1 MSKILQARIDAL
13 SQEIQ
18 RLEKELAQ
26 SKQTEEELRQRER
39 RYQLIVE
46 NTNVGLVQIGP
57 DGRFVD
63 VNSAFCELL
72 GYTREELKLKT
83 YLDLTHPDDREQDQ
97 KLRQRLLAGELS
109 SLRWEKRYI
118 RKDGSVVWVSLNVSA
133 TSAVAGDGQG
143 RYMMVAIENIS
154 ERRTVQETL
163 RRIASDLVKAE
174 AITPTG
180 TWTWDLQAN
189 EMAVSCGA
197 AQILGFPPSQP
208 RVPVALLFD
217 LTVPEDR
224 HLLEDAVR
232 STVSDD
238 KPFNVEHRLHLPDGT
253 TRLVL
258 ANGETGKHDA
268 DGKPLTLIG
277 MVQDIT
283 VRRQAERALQDSEQ
297 RFRHLFDNAADGI
310 FIANQD
316 GTYTDVNANGCRML
330 GYHCDE
336 LLGKNIADL
345 IPPSDVARL
354 MRSKQRFLDDR
365 NFVEVEEWD
374 LRRKDGSYLST
385 EISARILPDGRWMA
399 IVRDISERRRMQ
411 QELARH
417 AAEISDLYD
426 NAPCGYHS
434 VDRDMRFVK
443 INNTELE
450 WLGYT
455 REEVVGQKRMPDLLT
470 PASAQI
476 YRYKFPEMVEHGQM
490 RDLELEVVRKDGS
503 VMPVLL
509 NTSAIVDAS
518 GNFVMTRTT
527 VFDITKM
534 VQAQQELRRAAIVF
548 EHTHDAILVTDAS
561 GNITAVNRAFSKI
574 TGYQPEEVIGKNPRV
589 LKSERH
595 DNGFYE
601 QMWNGIERK
610 GSWQGELWDRK
621 KSGELFP
628 TWQSIT
634 VVKDETG
641 KVTDYVS
648 VFSDITSIKET
659 EAQLER
665 LAYHDTLTGLPNR
678 LLYTDRLDHALEY
691 ARRHN
696 TRVGIMMLDLDRFKL
711 INDTLGHS
719 VGDQLLEVVAARLR
733 ENIRAE
739 DTVARLGGDEFS
751 VVISGLEHTED
762 AAVLAEKIIDSV
774 AEPIHIGTHVLAV
787 SVSIGISVFPEDG
800 TDKEALG
807 KSADVALYAAKDKG
821 RNCYEFF
828 TPAMTQRAT
837 EVLAIDRGLRY
848 AIGHNELVLF
858 YQPKINLVSGRI
870 VGIEALVRWNSP
882 QRGMQSPDLF
892 IPVAEESNLIDLL
905 GEWVFDA
912 ACTQILQWRK
922 AGVPPARVAINFSAR
937 QIRQDSFVENIR
949 KKLES
954 LQPMDGYGL
963 DIEITESTLQ
973 THPGIISALSEL
985 KPLGFRLA
993 VDDFGT
999 GFSSLHSLK
1008 QLPVDILKIDR
1019 GFIDGLPDDP
1029 EDKAITSA
1037 IIAMG
1042 HSLDMTIVAEGIET
1056 REQLEFLASHHC
1068 DEVQGFLFS
1077 PPICAKECEQLLIAS
1092 SRASVFGL
1100 AGDRKRAI

>member
-1 MSKILQARIDAL
+1 MSKFLQARIDAL
-13 SQEIQ
+13 SREIQ
-18 RLEKELAQ
+18 RLETELAQ

-39 RYQLIVE
+39 RYQLIFE

-83 YLDLTHPDDREQDQ
+83 YLDITHPDDREHDQ

-133 TSAVAGDGQG
+133 TSTGAGEGQG

-154 ERRTVQETL
+154 ERRTLQETL
-163 RRIASDLVKAE
+163 RRIASDLAKAE

-189 EMAVSCGA
+189 EMGLSCGA
-197 AQILGFPPSQP
+197 AQILGLPPSQT
-208 RVPVALLFD
+208 RIPVALLFD
-217 LTVPEDR
+217 RTPPEDR
-224 HLLEDAVR
+224 HLLDDAIR
-232 STVSDD
+232 SSVSDD
-238 KPFNVEHRLHLPDGT
+238 KPFQVEHRLSLPDGT
-253 TRLVL
+253 MRLVL
-258 ANGETGKHDA
+258 ANGETDKRDT

-283 VRRQAERALQDSEQ
+283 VRRQAESALQESEQ

-316 GTYTDVNANGCRML
+316 GTYIDVNANGCRML
-330 GYHCDE
+330 GYSCGE

-354 MRSKQRFLDDR
+354 MRSKQRFLDERD
-365 NFVEVEEWD
+365 FVEVEEWD

-385 EISARILPDGRWMA
+385 EISARMLPDGRWMA

-434 VDRDMRFVK
+434 VDGDMIIVK

-455 REEVVGQKRMPDLLT
+455 REELVGKKRMPDLLT
-470 PASAQI
+470 PASASI
-476 YRYKFPEMVEHGQM
+476 YRNRFPEIVERGVM
-490 RDLELEVVRKDGS
+490 RDLELELVCKDGS

-509 NTSAIVDAS
+509 NSSAVVDAG
-518 GNFVMTRTT
+518 GNFIMTRTT
-527 VFDITKM
+527 LFDITKM

-561 GNITAVNRAFSKI
+561 GAITAVNKAFSEI
-574 TGYQPEEVIGKNPRV
+574 TGYQPKEVIGKNPRV

-601 QMWNGIERK
+601 QMWSGIEQK

-648 VFSDITSIKET
+648 VFSDITSIKDT

-733 ENIRAE
+733 ENIRGE

-762 AAVLAEKIIDSV
+762 AAVLAQKIIDSV
-774 AEPIHIGTHVLAV
+774 AEPIHIGIHVLAV

-800 TDKEALG
+800 ADKETLG

-858 YQPKINLVSGRI
+858 YQPKIHLASGRI

-882 QRGMQSPDLF
+882 QLGMQSPDSF
-892 IPVAEESNLIDLL
+892 IPVAEESNLIHLL

-912 ACTQILQWRK
+912 ACAQMHKWRE
-922 AGVPPARVAINFSAR
+922 AGAPPARLAINVSAR
-937 QIRQDSFVENIR
+937 QIKQNGFVEAIR
-949 KKLES
+949 KKMQS
-954 LQPMDGYGL
+954 LQPRDGYGL

-973 THPGIISALSEL
+973 THPDIISALSEL
-985 KPLGFRLA
+985 RPLGFRVA

-1019 GFIDGLPDDP
+1019 AFIDGLPDDP

-1056 REQLEFLASHHC
+1056 REQLEFLTSHHC
-1068 DEVQGFLFS
+1068 DEVQGFLLS
-1077 PPICAKECEQLLIAS
+1077 PPVCAEECEQLLIAG
-1092 SRASVFGL
+1092 SRASLLGL
-1100 AGDRKRAI
+1100 AGDRKWAI